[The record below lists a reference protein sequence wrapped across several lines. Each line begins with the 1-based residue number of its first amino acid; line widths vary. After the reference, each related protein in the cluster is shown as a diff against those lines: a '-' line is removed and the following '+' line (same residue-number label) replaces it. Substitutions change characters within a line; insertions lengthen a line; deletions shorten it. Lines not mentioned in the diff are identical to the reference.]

1 MAVPGVRESEGPV
14 IETTDEAVTYLEM
27 VARRESGDLAE
38 AALIVT
44 RTLRQATQTL
54 ADHAQAA
61 GVPGVREGDGAGV
74 SDEALRRLAEKLYGE
89 PALGI
94 YAGLCRVAE
103 EVAEEA
109 RREEQKRIE
118 PLIWMAWRDLEWH
131 RCRGAKP
138 AMVPMLAPSVCRELL
153 RAAGVDPDGPPPPE
167 VESYQRRIKGEER

>member
-1 MAVPGVRESEGPV
+1 M

-54 ADHAQAA
+54 ADHAQAS
-61 GVPGVREGDGAGV
+61 GVREGDGAGV
-74 SDEALRRLAEKLYGE
+74 SDKGLRRLAEE
-89 PALGI
+89 SFRAE
-94 YAGLCRVAE
+94 CREVCMDCATKFARR
-103 EVAEEA
+103 VAEEA
-109 RREEQKRIE
+109 RREERERIE

>member
-1 MAVPGVRESEGPV
+1 M

-54 ADHAQAA
+54 ADHAQAS
-61 GVPGVREGDGAGV
+61 GVREGGGAGV
-74 SDEALRRLAEKLYGE
+74 SDKALRRLAEKLYGE

-118 PLIWMAWRDLEWH
+118 GIVREEEERAKTDAASFGVFAMA
-131 RCRGAKP
+131 GAF
-138 AMVPMLAPSVCRELL
+138 
-153 RAAGVDPDGPPPPE
+153 RAI
-167 VESYQRRIKGEER
+167 YRRTKGEER